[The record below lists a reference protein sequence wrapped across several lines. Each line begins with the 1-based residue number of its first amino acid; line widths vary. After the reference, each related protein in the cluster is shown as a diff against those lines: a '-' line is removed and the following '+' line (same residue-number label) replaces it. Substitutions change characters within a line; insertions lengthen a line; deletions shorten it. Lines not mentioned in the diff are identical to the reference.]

1 MTKKN
6 LFFGVASLL
15 LLILA
20 GAGTAA
26 AVQKAQENTQN
37 ISQAEITPEE
47 SEPESSVSES
57 ATETQALTEPETEP
71 LSAPSFESV
80 ALSLPEI
87 DKQEAVLT
95 VEAEYADYSSNLYLE
110 NERDDF
116 SEEGYISGFSDPE
129 TDSIHAAFMIPSSQH
144 YDITI
149 CVCADTPVTNALY
162 LNDEK
167 IGDFTIDETQHFVRV
182 TFHGIW
188 IDAGQIDV
196 SLRTID
202 GNFSVDYFEISNNTE
217 LYQIKYRNH
226 YDLSDENA
234 SPNAQKL
241 MKYLSQNYGKAIL
254 TGQYASSDK
263 NTELNQIYTTTGK
276 YPAIRFGDMRCYS
289 NHTNAEKQDIIPA
302 CERWAN
308 QGGIVGLIWH
318 WDAPADVPGI
328 YADETNFS
336 LSDAVPDFDVQTTAL
351 MTEEQI
357 STALQNNQISDACAE
372 ILRDIDSISEALKP
386 LAENDIPV
394 LWRPL
399 HEAGGGWYWWG
410 ADGAQAYRWLWDVM
424 YKRMTEYHQLHNL
437 IWVWNGQSESYLV
450 NQYDIASL
458 DIYLHPDENFN
469 SRYEQFVSLYRMTKH
484 KKILALSEAGT
495 LPDMNLMFR
504 DNTVWSFAGLW
515 YDEYLSDIDSEL
527 LINFYNSEKAL
538 TLDDVRNILK

>member
-57 ATETQALTEPETEP
+57 APETQALTEPETEP